1 LESLHL
7 PDELL
12 PMLESETGH
21 RSLTL
26 IWQIQAIFQFSVL
39 KCISFSSTDSNH
51 LGRGMTKWENSS
63 LQTTLYSQSHMRWR
77 ENEVVH
83 LLGALDKH
91 KPLTLVYV

>member
-1 LESLHL
+1 
-7 PDELL
+7 
-12 PMLESETGH
+12 
-21 RSLTL
+21 
-26 IWQIQAIFQFSVL
+26 
-39 KCISFSSTDSNH
+39 
-51 LGRGMTKWENSS
+51 MTKWENSL